1 MTVWRGLWNLVVHL
15 LVHGEMWKK
24 KKTCIF
30 VFIFISRGLE
40 HCGPFIPSFIS
51 SIETKRWLLPKFD
64 SKILITWSTTLCV
77 AGSSSY
83 GSLVM
88 VPKIV
93 LRKKKKEK
101 CKKEEDLFFLFFIF
115 YSWSVND
122 TRSAWR
128 YCNTRAT
135 LGRGAAQAPQDLS
148 RGLNN
153 SLKLMW
159 RHAPRTRD

>member
-15 LVHGEMWKK
+15 LVHGEMRKRK
-24 KKTCIF
+24 NF
-30 VFIFISRGLE
+30 VLLVFFFYFSRPRALWAFYFIIHIKHRNQRGDCYLN
-40 HCGPFIPSFIS
+40 
-51 SIETKRWLLPKFD
+51 SIRKSWLLDPLHFAHLD
-64 SKILITWSTTLCV
+64 HLPTDTWSWFKKSF
-77 AGSSSY
+77 AQ
-83 GSLVM
+83 
-88 VPKIV
+88 K
-93 LRKKKKEK
+93 RKNNLKKEK
-101 CKKEEDLFFLFFIF
+101 VYFYIFF